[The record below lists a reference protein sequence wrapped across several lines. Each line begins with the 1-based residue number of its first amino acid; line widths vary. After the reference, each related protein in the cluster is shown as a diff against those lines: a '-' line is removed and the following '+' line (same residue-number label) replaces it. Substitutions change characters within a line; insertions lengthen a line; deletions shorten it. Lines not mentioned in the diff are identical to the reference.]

1 MKIGFIGLGNMGS
14 GMANNILEK
23 IDDKSNLFVYTRTP
37 EKIAKMADKGAVGCS
52 SLKEITT
59 SVDILL
65 TCLPNV
71 ETSRELFMNSGGICD
86 YANSNQI
93 LVDHSTVDVKTS
105 QDCFE
110 FASKKGINFFMPLD
124 IVTWNYIGVYN
135 PHKLCG
141 REHFHLFKG
150 YG

>member
-37 EKIAKMADKGAVGCS
+37 EKITKMADKGAVGCS
-52 SLKEITT
+52 SLEEITT

-93 LVDHSTVDVKTS
+93 LVDHRTVDVKTS

-110 FASKKGINFFMPLD
+110 FASKKG
-124 IVTWNYIGVYN
+124 T
-135 PHKLCG
+135 
-141 REHFHLFKG
+141 E
-150 YG
+150 